1 MPEWRNWTGD
11 QRCVP
16 ARIERPRDRGDLIES
31 VKRAADQGLNVRAVG
46 SGHSFTDVACTGG
59 VLFEMGALDRVLD
72 VQRDTGLVK
81 VEAGIGL
88 RALSELIW
96 GHGMALENLG
106 DIDRQTISGAVATGT
121 HGTGARFRN
130 LSSVIE
136 AMELV
141 LPDGTLVEVSQAAS
155 EPDLL
160 PAARVGLGALGVIAA
175 LTLRTV
181 PTFSI
186 RRTDSPLPLGETLER
201 LQDLA
206 DGSDHFEFYVFPHAE
221 VALLRQSERTDEPP
235 DPRNAAIEFGR
246 EVFLENWVMDGI
258 ARLGR
263 RMPSRIPRLSR
274 FVSSQLARNVKLD
287 RSYRVFASRRMIRFT
302 EMEYAIPRWHAGE
315 AIPRV
320 LEAAERADPPVG
332 FPIEVRFVA
341 GDDSML
347 SPAHDRD
354 TCYIAIHQYRGMAWE
369 GYFRSVEAI
378 MDSYGGRPHWGKR
391 HFQTAATLAE
401 RYPRW
406 DDFLAVRARLDPEG
420 TFRNHY
426 LDRVLGPPTSTRSAL
441 QVAPT

>member
-31 VKRAADQGLNVRAVG
+31 VKRAADQGLTVRAVG
-46 SGHSFTDVACTGG
+46 SGHSFTDAACTGG
-59 VLFEMGALDRVLD
+59 VLFEMGGLDRVLD
-72 VQRDTGLVK
+72 VQRDTGLVR

-106 DIDRQTISGAVATGT
+106 DIDKQSISGAVSTGT
-121 HGTGARFRN
+121 HGTGSRFRN

-141 LPDGTLVEVSQAAS
+141 LADGTLLEVSPAS

-160 PAARVGLGALGVIAA
+160 PAARIGLGALGVIATV
-175 LTLRTV
+175 TLRTV
-181 PTFSI
+181 PAFSI
-186 RRTDSPLPLGETLER
+186 RRTDSPLPLRQTLER

-206 DGSDHFEFYVFPHAE
+206 DGSDHFEFYVFPHTD
-221 VALLRQSERTDEPP
+221 VALLRQSERTDEAP
-235 DPRNAAIEFGR
+235 DPRNAAVEFGQ
-246 EVFLENWVMDGI
+246 EIVLENWVMGAI
-258 ARLGR
+258 SRLGR
-263 RMPSRIPRLSR
+263 RLPSRIPRLSR
-274 FVSSQLARNVKLD
+274 FVSSQLAKNVKLD
-287 RSYRVFASRRMIRFT
+287 RSYRVFASRRLVRFT
-302 EMEYAIPRWHAGE
+302 EMEYAIPRRQATE

-354 TCYIAIHQYRGMAWE
+354 TCYIAVHQYRGMAWE
-369 GYFRSVEAI
+369 SYFRSVEAI

-391 HFQTAATLAE
+391 HFQTAATLTE

-406 DDFLAVRARLDPEG
+406 EDFLAARTRLDPEG
-420 TFRNHY
+420 TFRNQY
-426 LDRVLGPPTSTRSAL
+426 LDRVLGPPAATRSAL
-441 QVAPT
+441 QAAQT

>member
-16 ARIERPRDRGDLIES
+16 ARIERPHDRGDLIES
-31 VKRAADQGLNVRAVG
+31 VKRAADQGLTARAVG
-46 SGHSFTDVACTGG
+46 SGHSFTDAACTGG
-59 VLFEMGALDRVLD
+59 VLFQMGGLDRILD
-72 VQRDTGLVK
+72 VQSDAGLVK

-96 GHGMALENLG
+96 GHGLALENLG
-106 DIDRQTISGAVATGT
+106 DIDKQTISGAVATGT
-121 HGTGARFRN
+121 HGTGSRFRN
-130 LSSVIE
+130 LSSQIE

-141 LPDGTLVEVSQAAS
+141 LPDGTLLEVSPSS

-160 PAARVGLGALGVIAA
+160 PAVRVGLGALGVIATV
-175 LTLRTV
+175 TLRTV
-181 PTFSI
+181 PAFTV
-186 RRTDSPLPLGETLER
+186 RRTDSPLPLAQALDR

-206 DGSDHFEFYVFPHAE
+206 DGSDHFEFYVFPHTE
-221 VALLRQSERTDEPP
+221 TALLRQSERTDEPP
-235 DPRNAAIEFGR
+235 DPRNPAIEFGQ
-246 EVFLENWVMDGI
+246 EVILENWVMGGI
-258 ARLGR
+258 SRLGR
-263 RMPSRIPRLSR
+263 RLPSRIPRLSR
-274 FVSSQLARNVKLD
+274 LVASRIAKSMKMD
-287 RSYRVFASRRMIRFT
+287 RSYRVFASRRMVRFT
-302 EMEYAIPRWHAGE
+302 EMEYAIPRRHATE

-369 GYFRSVEAI
+369 SYFRSVEAI

-406 DDFLAVRARLDPEG
+406 EDFLAARARLDPEG
-420 TFRNHY
+420 SFRNQY
-426 LDRVLGPPTSTRSAL
+426 LDRVLGPPTRSAL
-441 QVAPT
+441 QAVPT

>member
-1 MPEWRNWTGD
+1 MSEWRNWSGD

-31 VKRAADQGLNVRAVG
+31 VKRAADQGLTARAVG
-46 SGHSFTDVACTGG
+46 SGHSFTDAACTGG
-59 VLFEMGALDRVLD
+59 VLFQMGELSRVLD
-72 VQRDTGLVK
+72 VQRDAGLVK

-96 GHGMALENLG
+96 GYGMALENLG
-106 DIDRQTISGAVATGT
+106 DIDRQTISGAVSTGT

-130 LSSVIE
+130 LSSMVE
-136 AMELV
+136 AVELV
-141 LPDGTLVEVSQAAS
+141 LPDGTLLEISPTS

-160 PAARVGLGALGVIAA
+160 PAVRVGLGALGVISTV
-175 LTLRTV
+175 TLRTV
-181 PTFSI
+181 PAFTV
-186 RRTDSPLPLGETLER
+186 RRTDSPLPLDETLER

-206 DGSDHFEFYVFPHAE
+206 DGSDHFEFYVFPHTT
-221 VALLRQSERTDEPP
+221 VALLRQSERTEEPP
-235 DPRNAAIEFGR
+235 NPRPAAIEFGQ
-246 EVFLENWVMDGI
+246 EVILENWVMGAI
-258 ARLGR
+258 ARAGR
-263 RMPSRIPRLSR
+263 RLPSRIPRLSR
-274 FVSSQLARNVKLD
+274 FVSSRLANSTKVD
-287 RSYRVFASRRMIRFT
+287 RSYRVFASRRLIRFT
-302 EMEYAIPRWHAGE
+302 EMEYAIPRRHAVE

-341 GDDSML
+341 ADDSLL

-354 TCYIAIHQYRGMAWE
+354 TCYIAVHQYQGMAWE
-369 GYFRSVEAI
+369 SYFRSVESI

-406 DDFLAVRARLDPEG
+406 EDFLAARARLDPEG
-420 TFRNHY
+420 TFRNQY
-426 LDRVLGPPTSTRSAL
+426 LDRVLGPPTRSAL
-441 QVAPT
+441 QAAPT

>member
-31 VKRAADQGLNVRAVG
+31 VKRAADQGLTVRAVG

-59 VLFEMGALDRVLD
+59 VMFEMGGLDRVLD
-72 VQRDTGLVK
+72 VERDTGLVK

-106 DIDRQTISGAVATGT
+106 DIDKQSISGAVATGT
-121 HGTGARFRN
+121 HGTGSRFRN

-141 LPDGTLVEVSQAAS
+141 LADGTLLEVSPAS

-160 PAARVGLGALGVIAA
+160 PAARIGLGALGVIATV
-175 LTLRTV
+175 TLRTV
-181 PTFSI
+181 PAFSI
-186 RRTDSPLPLGETLER
+186 RRTDSPLPLTETLER

-206 DGSDHFEFYVFPHAE
+206 DGSDHFEFYVFPHTD
-221 VALLRQSERTDEPP
+221 VALLRQSERTDERP
-235 DPRNAAIEFGR
+235 DPRNAAVEFGQ
-246 EVFLENWVMDGI
+246 EIVLENWVMGAI
-258 ARLGR
+258 SRLGR
-263 RMPSRIPRLSR
+263 RVPSRIPRLSR
-274 FVSSQLARNVKLD
+274 FVSSQLAKNVKLD
-287 RSYRVFASRRMIRFT
+287 RSYRVFASRRLVRFT
-302 EMEYAIPRWHAGE
+302 EMEYAIPRRHATE

-354 TCYIAIHQYRGMAWE
+354 TCYIAVHQYQGMAWE
-369 GYFRSVEAI
+369 SYFRSIEAI

-406 DDFLAVRARLDPEG
+406 ADFLAARTRLDPEG
-420 TFRNHY
+420 SFRNQY
-426 LDRVLGPPTSTRSAL
+426 LDRVLGPPAATRSAL
-441 QVAPT
+441 QAART

>member
-16 ARIERPRDRGDLIES
+16 ARIERPHDRGDLIEA
-31 VKRAADQGLNVRAVG
+31 VKRATDQGLTVRAVG
-46 SGHSFTDVACTGG
+46 SGHSFTDAACTGG
-59 VLFEMGALDRVLD
+59 VLIEMGGLDRILD
-72 VQRDTGLVK
+72 VQPDTGLVK

-106 DIDRQTISGAVATGT
+106 DIDKQTISGAVATGT
-121 HGTGARFRN
+121 HGTGSRFRN

-141 LPDGTLVEVSQAAS
+141 LPDGTLLEVSPTS
-155 EPDLL
+155 EADLL
-160 PAARVGLGALGVIAA
+160 SAARVGLGALGVIAT

-181 PTFSI
+181 PAFTI
-186 RRTDSPLPLGETLER
+186 RRTDSPLPLAETLER

-206 DGSDHFEFYVFPHAE
+206 DRCDHFEFYVFPHTD

-235 DPRNAAIEFGR
+235 NPRNAAIEFGQ
-246 EVFLENWVMDGI
+246 EVVLENWILGAI
-258 ARLGR
+258 ARVGR
-263 RMPSRIPRLSR
+263 RLPSRIPRLSR
-274 FVSSQLARNVKLD
+274 FVSSQIAKSVKMD
-287 RSYRVFASRRMIRFT
+287 RSYRVFASRRMVRFT
-302 EMEYAIPRWHAGE
+302 EMEYAIPRRHASE

-320 LEAAERADPPVG
+320 LEVAERADPPVG

-354 TCYIAIHQYRGMAWE
+354 TCYVAVHQYQGMAWE
-369 GYFRSVEAI
+369 SYFRTVERI

-406 DDFLAVRARLDPEG
+406 DDFLAARARLDPEG
-420 TFRNHY
+420 TFRNQY
-426 LDRVLGPPTSTRSAL
+426 LDRVLGPPVPQIAATSGR
-441 QVAPT
+441 

>member
-1 MPEWRNWTGD
+1 MPEWSNWTGD

-31 VKRAADQGLNVRAVG
+31 VKRATEQGLTVRAVG

-59 VLFEMGALDRVLD
+59 VLFEMGGLDRVLD
-72 VQRDTGLVK
+72 VQRETGLVK

-96 GHGMALENLG
+96 GHGLALENLG
-106 DIDRQTISGAVATGT
+106 DIDKQTISGAVATGT
-121 HGTGARFRN
+121 HGTGSRFRN
-130 LSSVIE
+130 ISSQIE
-136 AMELV
+136 AIELV
-141 LPDGTLVEVSQAAS
+141 LPDGTLLEVSPSS

-160 PAARVGLGALGVIAA
+160 PAIRIGLGALGVIATV
-175 LTLRTV
+175 TLRAIPAFT
-181 PTFSI
+181 I
-186 RRTDSPLPLGETLER
+186 RRTDSPQPLAETLER

-206 DGSDHFEFYVFPHAE
+206 DGSDHFEFYVFPHTD
-221 VALLRQSERTDEPP
+221 VALLRQSERIDEPP
-235 DPRNAAIEFGR
+235 DPRHPVIDFGQ
-246 EVFLENWVMDGI
+246 EIVLENWVMGGI
-258 ARLGR
+258 SRLGR
-263 RMPSRIPRLSR
+263 RLPSRIPRLSR
-274 FVSSQLARNVKLD
+274 FVASQLARSVKTD
-287 RSYRVFASRRMIRFT
+287 RSYKVFASRRMVRFT
-302 EMEYAIPRWHAGE
+302 EMEYAIPRRHAAE

-320 LEAAERADPPVG
+320 IEVAERADPPVG

-354 TCYIAIHQYRGMAWE
+354 TCYIAVHQYQGMAWE
-369 GYFRSVEAI
+369 SYFRSVESI

-406 DDFLAVRARLDPEG
+406 EDFLAARNRLDPAG
-420 TFRNHY
+420 SFRNQY
-426 LDRVLGPPTSTRSAL
+426 LDRVLGPPTRSAL
-441 QVAPT
+441 QAAPT